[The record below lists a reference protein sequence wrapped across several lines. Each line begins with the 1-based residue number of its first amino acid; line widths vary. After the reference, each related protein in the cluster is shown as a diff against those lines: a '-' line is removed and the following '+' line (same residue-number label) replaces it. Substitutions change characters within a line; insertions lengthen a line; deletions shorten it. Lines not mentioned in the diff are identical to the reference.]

1 MSAEPERR
9 EETAQQRAGRD
20 PIGMQRDWLHAHE
33 ENTGQETLEGA
44 IDVATNTDTEA
55 ISDAAKRETEARDQ
69 HIRTRFG

>member
-1 MSAEPERR
+1 MSVNPDRH
-9 EETAQQRAGRD
+9 EETSQERAERD

-33 ENTGQETLEGA
+33 ENTGEETLEGA

-55 ISDAAKRETEARDQ
+55 ISDAARSEARERDQ